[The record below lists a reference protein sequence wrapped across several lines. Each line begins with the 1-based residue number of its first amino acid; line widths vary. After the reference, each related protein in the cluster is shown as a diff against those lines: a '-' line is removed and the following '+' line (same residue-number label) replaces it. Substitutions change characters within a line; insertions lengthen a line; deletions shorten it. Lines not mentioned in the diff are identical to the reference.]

1 MTYWLAFPLALFMLS
16 PIWLDRWGGSYIGDK
31 FQMSLLEEAWDADTA
46 REAGQVRT
54 SEGMIG
60 PPRN

>member
-1 MTYWLAFPLALFMLS
+1 MTYWLAFPLAFFMLS
-16 PIWLDRWGGSYIGDK
+16 PLLLDRWSGSYMGDK
-31 FQMSLLEEAWDADTA
+31 FQMSEEIWDADTA
-46 REAGQVRT
+46 RDAGLVRT

>member
-1 MTYWLAFPLALFMLS
+1 MTYWLALPLAFLMLS
-16 PIWLDRWGGSYIGDK
+16 PLWLDRWAGSYVSDK
-31 FQMSLLEEAWDADTA
+31 FQMAVEEAWDTGAGQD
-46 REAGQVRT
+46 AGQVRT

>member
-1 MTYWLAFPLALFMLS
+1 VTYWLAFPLVLFMLG
-16 PIWLDRWGGSYIGDK
+16 PIWLDRWGGSYVGDR
-31 FQMSLLEEAWDADTA
+31 FQMAVEEAWGADTA
-46 REAGQVRT
+46 REAGQFRS

>member
-16 PIWLDRWGGSYIGDK
+16 PLWLDRWGGSYLAEK
-31 FQMSLLEEAWDADTA
+31 FQLSTEEAWDADSA
-46 REAGQVRT
+46 GGRGQVRT
-54 SEGMIG
+54 SEGMVG

>member
-16 PIWLDRWGGSYIGDK
+16 PIWFDGWGGSYLADK
-31 FQMSLLEEAWDADTA
+31 FQISVEEAWDSDAG

-54 SEGMIG
+54 SEGAIG